1 MPLPT
6 PFLDDRHFQDIVDQ
20 AKRLIPH
27 YCQEWTDHN
36 VSDPGVTLIELFAWM
51 TDMLLYRVNQV
62 PDKNYVKFL
71 EMIGVQLEES
81 HAATAPVTFYLS
93 TAQPVDVTIP
103 ADTEVATVRTEA
115 DIATIFTTET
125 ALTIRPPD
133 LVGLFTRNASRDA
146 KDPWPRHDL
155 RQSELLNK
163 GFDIFPQRP
172 GPGDA
177 LFMAFKK
184 DLSNHILALALNCE
198 VAGGAGIDPTRP
210 PLRWQVWQ
218 GKAARWVTCELEHD
232 GTGGFNRSGEIIL
245 HLPPMALG
253 EFQGVKAFWLR
264 CVVTEAQGGSGSYK
278 VSPTIRQF
286 RAESRGGTV
295 RARHAVSVRE
305 EILGVSDGAPGQ
317 TFTLL
322 HTPILT
328 LDPARDY
335 LVVQPHTGPA
345 QRWHEVT
352 DFADS
357 GPGDQHFVL
366 DKLDGTLTLGPS
378 LLQPDGTMYSF
389 GATPE
394 KESTL
399 SFSHYQHGGGV
410 AGNVAQQTLTV
421 LKSSIAYV
429 AHVANRAPAVGGR
442 DAQSLAD
449 AKLRA
454 PQMLRTRTRAVTTD
468 DYEHLTSQ
476 VEGVARA
483 CCLAPGAQPGASEDP
498 RPGQIVIV
506 VLPQSDNPQERI
518 LPEQL
523 VTSAEMRSAV
533 LAHLDARRLLGVSL
547 EVRQPQYTW
556 ISVRASL
563 RLAERSDPALV
574 SEVQQQAEEALY
586 RYLNP
591 YIGGPHGDGWPFGR
605 PLNRSELYSL
615 LHRIENIEFVEDV
628 QISINESPGRAAA
641 QPVAA
646 QTRSVSIPRY
656 GLICS
661 DRHQVKVS

>member
-27 YCQEWTDHN
+27 YCPEWTDHN

-51 TDMLLYRVNQV
+51 TDLLLYRVNQV

-71 EMIGVQLEES
+71 EMIGVQLEQA
-81 HAATAPVTFYLS
+81 HAATVPVTFYLS
-93 TAQPVDVTIP
+93 AAQPAEVVIP
-103 ADTEVATVRTEA
+103 ADTEVATMRTEA
-115 DIATIFTTET
+115 DTATIFTTET
-125 ALTIRPPD
+125 ALTIYPPS
-133 LVGLFTRNASRDA
+133 LVGLFTRNVSRDA
-146 KDPWPRHDL
+146 RDPWTRHDL
-155 RQSELLNK
+155 RQNTLLNK
-163 GFDIFPQRP
+163 GFEIFPPRP

-177 LFMAFKK
+177 LFIAFKQ
-184 DLSNHILALALNCE
+184 DLSNHILALVLNCE
-198 VAGGAGIDPTRP
+198 VAGGAGVDPTRP
-210 PLRWQVWQ
+210 PIRWQVWQ
-218 GKAARWVTCELEHD
+218 GKAARWVSCELEHD
-232 GTGGFNRSGEIIL
+232 GTGGFNWPGEVIL
-245 HLPPMALG
+245 HLPQMIQG

-264 CVVTEAQGGSGSYK
+264 CVVAEPQSGSGSYK
-278 VSPTIRQF
+278 VSPTIQQF
-286 RAESRGGTV
+286 RAEARGGTV

-305 EILGVSDGAPGQ
+305 EIIGTSDGTPGQ

-335 LVVQPHTGPA
+335 LRVQPPVGPV
-345 QRWHEVT
+345 QRWSEVS

-357 GPGDQHFVL
+357 GPGDQHFTL

-378 LLQPDGTMYSF
+378 LLQPDGTMYNF
-389 GATPE
+389 GALPE
-394 KESTL
+394 KDSTL
-399 SFSHYQHGGGV
+399 SFSHYQYGGGV

-421 LKSSIAYV
+421 LKSSIPYV
-429 AHVANRAPAVGGR
+429 AHVINRVPAVGGR
-442 DAQSLAD
+442 DAQNLAD

-454 PQMLRTRTRAVTTD
+454 PQMLRTRTRAVTAD
-468 DYEHLTSQ
+468 DFEHLAAQ

-483 CCLAPGAQPGASEDP
+483 CCLAPGAQPGPRDDP
-498 RPGQIVIV
+498 RPGQIVVV
-506 VLPQSDNPQERI
+506 VLPQFDNPQERI
-518 LPEQL
+518 PPEQL
-523 VTSAEMRSAV
+523 VTSAELRSAV

-556 ISVRASL
+556 ISVKVDL
-563 RLAERSDPALV
+563 RLAAHSDPGLI

-591 YIGGPHGDGWPFGR
+591 YIGGPRGDGWPFGR

-615 LHRIENIEFVEDV
+615 LHRIEHVEFVEDV
-628 QISINESPGRAAA
+628 QISINESPGRGAA
-641 QPVAA
+641 QPLPP
-646 QTRSVSIPRY
+646 QTRSVEIPRY